1 MSKQIEFRVTDIEE
15 LEKKGI
21 SLLPVQDINPEMLK
35 PNPDNKIFNPLSGK
49 DYERL
54 RDDIKERGI
63 IDPLIIRQDKVLLTG
78 HNRLRIALE
87 LKLKTIPVRK
97 IESGLKPK
105 EEKKFLVLDNLL
117 RRQLSPAEKESLIL
131 EFYKDE
137 ILEDNRGGNRG
148 NQFTKKESAKSE
160 ISPLPKSKSLAKKIE
175 EETGIKEATAKK
187 IIAKKRKELLP
198 KKANKSEPGK
208 VTNSKQSK
216 KDLQA
221 RLIQVRKEIKTLQV
235 EEKKLKNQI
244 DKLKWNVKAMLHL
257 KSVFSDTF
265 KEKENEWIKE
275 TK

>member
-1 MSKQIEFRVTDIEE
+1 MKEELEFRVTEIEE

-21 SLLPVQDINPEMLK
+21 KLYDVQDINPEMLK

-54 RDDIKERGI
+54 KEDIRERGI

-97 IESGLKPK
+97 VESGLKPK

-117 RRQLSPAEKESLIL
+117 RRQLTAEEKESLIL

-148 NQFTKKESAKSE
+148 NQFTKNESAKSE
-160 ISPLPKSKSLAKKIE
+160 ISPLAKSKSLAKKIE

-187 IIAKKRKELLP
+187 IIAKKRKESAKSEISPLP
-198 KKANKSEPGK
+198 KK
-208 VTNSKQSK
+208 VTKKQPTK
-216 KDLQA
+216 
-221 RLIQVRKEIKTLQV
+221 KEIELQII
-235 EEKKLKNQI
+235 EIDFKIEALKEKKKELSKLLKG
-244 DKLKWNVKAMLHL
+244 KK
-257 KSVFSDTF
+257 
-265 KEKENEWIKE
+265 
-275 TK
+275 